1 VSSRKITNTSVKHNS
16 KSGADIKERVE
27 P

>member
-16 KSGADIKERVE
+16 TSGADIKERVE